1 MKEEKEITV
10 EVSCTLKELIEILNK
25 NNFKLKQTYDVN
37 DIYMIDKN
45 YLKEKDPLKLLN
57 HSLLLRH
64 IILEN
69 REKKLITNKQKIYN
83 DKKEIIKQSKIDLK
97 VYSIKEAKD
106 FFETI
111 NYQEL
116 IKINDHLL
124 VYANKEDEL
133 CIQMVNDKHIYIEIE
148 NNCSFINKVYDNI
161 EEMKKVFKKY
171 NIKIKDNN
179 YFVKKAEIELN
190 ERRK

>member
-10 EVSCTLKELIEILNK
+10 EVSYTLKELIEILNK
-25 NNFKLKQTYDVN
+25 NNFKLKQIYDVN

-45 YLKEKDPLKLLN
+45 YLKEKDPLNLLN

-179 YFVKKAEIELN
+179 YFVKKAEVELN

>member
-10 EVSCTLKELIEILNK
+10 EVSYTLKELIEILNK

-106 FFETI
+106 FF
-111 NYQEL
+111 
-116 IKINDHLL
+116 
-124 VYANKEDEL
+124 
-133 CIQMVNDKHIYIEIE
+133 
-148 NNCSFINKVYDNI
+148 
-161 EEMKKVFKKY
+161 
-171 NIKIKDNN
+171 
-179 YFVKKAEIELN
+179 
-190 ERRK
+190 

>member
-10 EVSCTLKELIEILNK
+10 EVQYTLEKLKEILNK
-25 NNFKLKQTYDVN
+25 NNFKLKEIYDVN

-57 HSLLLRH
+57 HSILLRH
-64 IILEN
+64 VILEDK
-69 REKKLITNKQKIYN
+69 EKKLITNKQKVYN

-97 VYSIKEAKD
+97 VYSIKEAKN

-116 IKINDHLL
+116 IKINDHLS
-124 VYANKEDEL
+124 VYANEEDEL

-161 EEMKKVFKKY
+161 EEMKDVFKKY
-171 NIKIKDNN
+171 NIKIKDND
-179 YFVKKAEIELN
+179 YFVKKAEIELD
-190 ERRK
+190 EVRK

>member
-10 EVSCTLKELIEILNK
+10 EVSYTLKELIEILNK

-45 YLKEKDPLKLLN
+45 YLKEKDPLNLLN

-179 YFVKKAEIELN
+179 YFVKKAEVELN

>member
-10 EVSCTLKELIEILNK
+10 EVSYTLKELIEILNK

-133 CIQMVNDKHIYIEIE
+133 YIQMVNDKHIYIEIE

>member
-10 EVSCTLKELIEILNK
+10 EVSYTLKELIEILNK

>member
-10 EVSCTLKELIEILNK
+10 EVSYTLKELIEILNK

-83 DKKEIIKQSKIDLK
+83 YKKEIIKQSKIDLK